1 MNSKSNSQAMET
13 EKIPRL
19 LAQLAI
25 PAVVAQIINL
35 LYNIVDRIYIGHI
48 SGVGAAA
55 LTGVGLFTP
64 ILMLINAFA
73 MLAGSGGA
81 PRAAISMGKKD
92 NKTAEKI
99 LGNCFALLI
108 LMAVILTVVFF
119 TFAPQ
124 LLTLFGASEKT
135 LPYGVAYARIYILG
149 SIFVLIVMGM
159 NPFITTQGF
168 AKISMMTTVIGAV
181 INIILDPIFIFVFNL
196 GVRGAALATVLSQA
210 VGAIWI
216 LRFLSGKTI
225 LHLRKE
231 NFRLQRD
238 VILPCLALGISTF
251 VMLSTESIL
260 SISFTSSLSRYG
272 GDLAVGAMTIIT
284 SVSQLATLPLQG
296 ICQGGQPIMSYNFGA
311 GNKERVKKAF
321 FTQFKV
327 CTIFTSCFWL
337 IMLLFPKL
345 FAGIFSNNTDLITY
359 TAWALRIYM
368 AGIFSLGFQ
377 VSCQQSFMALGQ
389 AKVSLLLACLRK
401 LILLIPLIF
410 ILPVFIQD
418 KVFAVFL
425 AEPISD
431 IVAATITTITF
442 MSRFNGI
449 LNKGSKMKT
458 VE

>member
-135 LPYGVAYARIYILG
+135 LPYGVAYARI
-149 SIFVLIVMGM
+149 
-159 NPFITTQGF
+159 
-168 AKISMMTTVIGAV
+168 
-181 INIILDPIFIFVFNL
+181 
-196 GVRGAALATVLSQA
+196 
-210 VGAIWI
+210 
-216 LRFLSGKTI
+216 
-225 LHLRKE
+225 
-231 NFRLQRD
+231 
-238 VILPCLALGISTF
+238 
-251 VMLSTESIL
+251 
-260 SISFTSSLSRYG
+260 
-272 GDLAVGAMTIIT
+272 
-284 SVSQLATLPLQG
+284 
-296 ICQGGQPIMSYNFGA
+296 
-311 GNKERVKKAF
+311 
-321 FTQFKV
+321 
-327 CTIFTSCFWL
+327 
-337 IMLLFPKL
+337 
-345 FAGIFSNNTDLITY
+345 
-359 TAWALRIYM
+359 
-368 AGIFSLGFQ
+368 
-377 VSCQQSFMALGQ
+377 
-389 AKVSLLLACLRK
+389 
-401 LILLIPLIF
+401 
-410 ILPVFIQD
+410 
-418 KVFAVFL
+418 
-425 AEPISD
+425 
-431 IVAATITTITF
+431 
-442 MSRFNGI
+442 
-449 LNKGSKMKT
+449 
-458 VE
+458 